1 MGRGEWARQDPSKTH
16 WFSHMKILMALHIER
31 IAVEGEHPK
40 GKHGCVTYIQPGSGP
55 GGGSPT
61 GNE

>member
-1 MGRGEWARQDPSKTH
+1 
-16 WFSHMKILMALHIER
+16 MKILMALHIER